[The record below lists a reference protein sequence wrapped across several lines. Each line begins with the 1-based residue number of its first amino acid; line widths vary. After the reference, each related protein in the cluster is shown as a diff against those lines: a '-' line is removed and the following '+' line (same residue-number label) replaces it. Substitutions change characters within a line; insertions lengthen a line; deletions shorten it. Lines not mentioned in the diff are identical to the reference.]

1 MDTSALPPMELL
13 PCGRARESLQP
24 SNSSKGDD
32 DDDND
37 HDDDDEGDGSLFG
50 KPSTG
55 LEVSM

>member
-1 MDTSALPPMELL
+1 MALPPMELL

-24 SNSSKGDD
+24 SNSSKGNNDD
-32 DDDND
+32 DDGDND
-37 HDDDDEGDGSLFG
+37 HDDNDEGDGCLFG

>member
-1 MDTSALPPMELL
+1 MELL

-24 SNSSKGDD
+24 SNSSKGDE

-37 HDDDDEGDGSLFG
+37 HDDDDEGDGCLFG

-55 LEVSM
+55 LEASM

>member
-1 MDTSALPPMELL
+1 MALPPMELL

-32 DDDND
+32 DGDND
-37 HDDDDEGDGSLFG
+37 HDDNDEGDGCLFG

>member
-1 MDTSALPPMELL
+1 MELL

-24 SNSSKGDD
+24 SNSSKGNDDD

-37 HDDDDEGDGSLFG
+37 GDNDNDDDDEGDGYLFG

>member
-1 MDTSALPPMELL
+1 MELL

-24 SNSSKGDD
+24 SNSSKSNDDDGDD
-32 DDDND
+32 DDD
-37 HDDDDEGDGSLFG
+37 HDDEDGGCLFG